1 MSPRSLLTVGNFFS
15 AAHFFLVVYIIT
27 PYLATFMP
35 ASSVGL
41 VVSVGAAVTLIAF
54 PFMPKLVAKH
64 GPRRLAIYLSITEAL
79 VLVWLAMGPSPL
91 PAFLLVAIACAVS
104 PLIDY
109 QMDLLLEATV
119 AKEGTT
125 GRVRTMFITAAN
137 IALVMS
143 PLIIGLA
150 LDDSENYARVFL
162 IAAASLLPFIGLLT
176 TRNLP
181 HGEPP
186 DLVSMVETVGCLIKD
201 RDLRAIGIVNAVL
214 QFFYHLAPL
223 YIPLYLHDQLGMPW
237 SELSWVLA
245 IALIPF
251 VLLEYPAGW
260 LADRRLGDKELLVLG
275 FVIMGAAFTL
285 LAYVGV
291 DTPIA
296 VIVGIL
302 IATRIGAA
310 LVEAMTEGH
319 FFRRVSAS
327 DANTVSLFRMARPFS
342 ALIAPLVGTALLS
355 AGSYGAL
362 FVITGSIIVFAGVYA
377 ALRIKDIR

>member
-1 MSPRSLLTVGNFFS
+1 
-15 AAHFFLVVYIIT
+15 
-27 PYLATFMP
+27 
-35 ASSVGL
+35 
-41 VVSVGAAVTLIAF
+41 
-54 PFMPKLVAKH
+54 
-64 GPRRLAIYLSITEAL
+64 
-79 VLVWLAMGPSPL
+79 
-91 PAFLLVAIACAVS
+91 
-104 PLIDY
+104 
-109 QMDLLLEATV
+109 MDLLLEATV